1 MLCALDGAVVV
12 SRSLMDYIHPTF
24 EYVKILNM
32 GRHRQSTRSE
42 TLASYNISALLALLG
57 QRALAGPY
65 NIVSRDET
73 LALRFTAK
81 RQNARSAIG
90 VNVVRQ
96 I

>member
-65 NIVSRDET
+65 NIWQTILVRLVQSNPRSKVGKFAQKVS
-73 LALRFTAK
+73 
-81 RQNARSAIG
+81 Q
-90 VNVVRQ
+90 
-96 I
+96 